1 MIDLVGARCLLDAC
15 LEQLGDQARVALPV
29 RRLHNLAHEPAEY
42 AVLAAAYLLHLCTG
56 EQENVR

>member
-15 LEQLGDQARVALPV
+15 LEQLGDQGRVTLPAC
-29 RRLHNLAHEPAEY
+29 RLHNLANEPAEH
-42 AVLAAAYLLHLCTG
+42 AVLAAAYLLHLYTG